1 MNKLKKY
8 GLLSLSLLALG
19 LVGCNS
25 NGNKPS
31 VLPSLTP
38 SETKPSEELPT
49 EKPSQ
54 DAPSQVNRFL
64 LQKNIRSRSP
74 MSKELVSL
82 LTMKI
87 KNMKKARE

>member
-49 EKPSQ
+49 
-54 DAPSQVNRFL
+54 
-64 LQKNIRSRSP
+64 
-74 MSKELVSL
+74 
-82 LTMKI
+82 
-87 KNMKKARE
+87 

>member
-25 NGNKPS
+25 NGSEPS

-54 DAPSQVNRFL
+54 DAPKPSE
-64 LQKNIRSRSP
+64 S
-74 MSKELVSL
+74 VSVAEKY
-82 LTMKI
+82 TVSFSDVEGASI
-87 KNMKKARE
+87 S